1 MVGYFFSIRHPFG
14 KLKENFLFIWA
25 NKMISLNSC
34 GGVDFTLV
42 AILDTSGYSN
52 EVQQLRCF
60 DFREQGTNVQF
71 TNVISNSVIFVLIPV
86 DYVKVATYICKC
98 TERRGYTYI
107 TYVHY
112 IGKLY
117 IMIWPGTTQ
126 ELLIFL
132 ESKEQT

>member
-52 EVQQLRCF
+52 EVQ
-60 DFREQGTNVQF
+60 
-71 TNVISNSVIFVLIPV
+71 
-86 DYVKVATYICKC
+86 
-98 TERRGYTYI
+98 
-107 TYVHY
+107 
-112 IGKLY
+112 
-117 IMIWPGTTQ
+117 
-126 ELLIFL
+126 
-132 ESKEQT
+132 